1 MVVSPYHLTSRQAPA
16 MAALLLGDPIVTML
30 PAPAGEVSQAR
41 LSSAVSAAP
50 RYMRFMESWKW
61 SRAAWESGII
71 TSLHNGFDIADDVR
85 ATWSDIASDHTLAEL
100 RPFMRTDLFDDE
112 HHYIDAVAGDLLK
125 GGPDPAISVP
135 VSAGLDR
142 FAATHGLVVARS
154 HAVSV
159 AQKAELALAS
169 TGFAVAIPVLL
180 QAGGERIIYAR
191 ELLADVLADLR
202 DAFSME
208 WHSLVESPASPG
220 SPRRPASP
228 RLRDAARA
236 YAQAFEDNEKD
247 LLAEQSDD
255 EPRVIIG
262 TVMLEAQILPADAVL
277 ASSCAAVRK
286 MGPITRS
293 TFKSSPEGS
302 KLPVHVNPARTRPLQ
317 SLIVKPLGS
326 AQRR

>member
-1 MVVSPYHLTSRQAPA
+1 
-16 MAALLLGDPIVTML
+16 MAALLLGDAVVTML
-30 PAPAGEVSQAR
+30 PAPVGEVSEAR
-41 LSSAVSAAP
+41 LSNAAAAAP

-61 SRAAWESGII
+61 SRAAWEQGII
-71 TSLHNGFDIADDVR
+71 TSLHNGCDIADDVR
-85 ATWSDIASDHTLAEL
+85 AIWSDIASDHSLAEL

-159 AQKAELALAS
+159 AQKVELTLATS
-169 TGFAVAIPVLL
+169 GFAVAIPILM
-180 QAGGERIIYAR
+180 QAGGERIIFAR
-191 ELLADVLADLR
+191 DLLADVLADLR

-208 WHSLVESPASPG
+208 WMSLIESPAEPG

-236 YAQAFEDNEKD
+236 YSQAFEDHERD
-247 LLAEQSDD
+247 LLSEQSDD
-255 EPRVIIG
+255 EPRVVIG
-262 TVMLEAQILPADAVL
+262 TVMLEAQVLPADAVL
-277 ASSCAAVRK
+277 SSSCAAVRG
-286 MGPITRS
+286 M
-293 TFKSSPEGS
+293 SSQRHVAVASAKPG
-302 KLPVHVNPARTRPLQ
+302 LPVHVKAARLRPLQ
-317 SLIVKPLGS
+317 SIIVKPLGS
-326 AQRR
+326 PSRR